1 MEFMVPIAN
10 TNVTI
15 TVDNQR
21 AKISRDESRN
31 KSILG
36 NGVRQGRDKKFER
49 LLRVIR
55 KLLKSIVLEI

>member
-36 NGVRQGRDKKFER
+36 NGVRQGSDEN
-49 LLRVIR
+49 
-55 KLLKSIVLEI
+55 LKDYFG